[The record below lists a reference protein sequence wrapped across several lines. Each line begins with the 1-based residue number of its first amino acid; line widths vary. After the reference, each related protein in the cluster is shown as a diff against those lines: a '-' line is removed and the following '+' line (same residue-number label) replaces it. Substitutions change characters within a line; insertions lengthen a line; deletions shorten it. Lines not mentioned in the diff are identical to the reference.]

1 MRSDDSH
8 EHIRKARKVTRA
20 CDACKAKKKACTGN
34 IPCGPCTR
42 KHLECTYQTAYN
54 RGVALSPPPSA
65 SNDDRPFPT
74 PGRGRGYSGGNAFSP
89 YPRNRQT
96 PTESLVEVGG
106 DETSPEVAGQ
116 YWGPTSAHS
125 FLDRVVQDLH
135 PATRRSPSQQH
146 DHDTH
151 SKISIFSYG
160 DRVVPLPSV
169 IRFTWPD
176 RATAVGLV
184 QRYFDFAAP
193 TYRVLHQPTV
203 ERLVYRM
210 YESQTPHDRSGSSP
224 VEPPL
229 EAASQA
235 LLLLLFSTAM
245 MFRVDMSGRMRD
257 ADDHGWQK
265 SEMYYAQAD
274 HLLSRETGAPSMASV
289 QARFLMV
296 LYLLSSSRPHKAWF
310 TFGTTVQLMMA
321 LGLHNGRTR
330 RGHDGHNL
338 VQKECQRR
346 LVWCSYTL
354 DKYLSV
360 MLGRPRFW
368 QDEDIDEDLPT
379 RVNDSDLTPQENRLT
394 KRDCLM
400 DAPVF
405 HVLLARI
412 LTRAVKEP
420 YVQTGISSQ
429 EQIATICTLHEQVLA
444 WQAGLPPFLSGVI
457 HPSSLVPV
465 FRRQLTVLRLARY
478 HAVMFITRPLLLRN
492 YGQMWPE
499 CEATYQ
505 QLLCTCLTAACDA
518 IELILGFVNDD
529 ELYTAF
535 WYSQYIAFNALSI
548 IYIYLIQLGQG
559 RIFRVRPPFLPRPAG
574 SLDAE
579 LDEATLYKLSTLA
592 QDHLANATARNAP
605 SWKYSVIL
613 QGLRQELTR
622 LGLPNTDASHPS
634 DATEISGSAVA
645 GMVLAQPHSTT
656 GHTGQMPRGEA
667 SASRTGNEK
676 HNNNSNAT
684 SHPAFDHDHYMDS
697 IGLDFRTESL
707 LDYFALDKDLMLD
720 FWPQLDSLPINSAF

>member
-1 MRSDDSH
+1 MRSDDSNA
-8 EHIRKARKVTRA
+8 HIRKARKVTRA

-34 IPCGPCTR
+34 IPCGPCNR
-42 KHLECTYQTAYN
+42 KHLTCTYQTAYN

-65 SNDDRPFPT
+65 SNDDHQPPT
-74 PGRGRGYSGGNAFSP
+74 PGPGRRYIDGNAFSP

-96 PTESLVEVGG
+96 PTGG
-106 DETSPEVAGQ
+106 SPEVTGQ

-125 FLDRVVQDLH
+125 FLDRAVQDLH
-135 PATRRSPSQQH
+135 PATRLSPSQQH
-146 DHDTH
+146 NHDTH
-151 SKISIFSYG
+151 STISIFSYG
-160 DRVVPLPSV
+160 DRVVPLASV
-169 IRFTWPD
+169 TRFTWPD
-176 RATAVGLV
+176 KTVAVDLV
-184 QRYFDFAAP
+184 RRYFDFAAP

-203 ERLVYRM
+203 ERLVNRIYK
-210 YESQTPHDRSGSSP
+210 SQTPHGQSCSSP
-224 VEPPL
+224 VETSL

-235 LLLLLFSTAM
+235 ILLLLFSTAT
-245 MFRVDMSGRMRD
+245 MFRVDMDGRMRD
-257 ADDHGWQK
+257 ADEHGWQK

-310 TFGTTVQLMMA
+310 TFGTMVQLMMA

-360 MLGRPRFW
+360 MLGRPRLW

-420 YVQTGISSQ
+420 YVQTGISTR
-429 EQIATICTLHEQVLA
+429 EQIATICTLHEQVQS

-478 HAVMFITRPLLLRN
+478 HAVMLITRPLLLRN
-492 YGQMWPE
+492 YGQMWLE
-499 CEATYQ
+499 CETTYQ
-505 QLLCTCLTAACDA
+505 ELLCTCLTAACDA
-518 IELILGFVNDD
+518 IELILGFVHDD

-548 IYIYLIQLGQG
+548 IYIYLIQLRQG
-559 RIFRVRPPFLPRPAG
+559 RIFRVRPPFLPRPEG

-622 LGLPNTDASHPS
+622 LGLHNTDAPLPE
-634 DATEISGSAVA
+634 DVTETNGSVVT
-645 GMVLAQPHSTT
+645 GMVLAQPHAKT
-656 GHTGQMPRGEA
+656 GHAGQTTRGEA
-667 SASRTGNEK
+667 SASMTGNEER
-676 HNNNSNAT
+676 NNNPGAT
-684 SHPAFDHDHYMDS
+684 SHPALEHGHYIDS
-697 IGLDFRTESL
+697 IGLDPRTESL

-720 FWPQLDSLPINSAF
+720 FWPQLDSLPINSKLFD

>member
-1 MRSDDSH
+1 MRSDSAH
-8 EHIRKARKVTRA
+8 EPTRKARKVTRA

-42 KHLECTYQTAYN
+42 KHLTCTYQTAYN

-65 SNDDRPFPT
+65 SNDRQHPT
-74 PGRGRGYSGGNAFSP
+74 PDRRRYDNGNVYFP
-89 YPRNRQT
+89 YPPN
-96 PTESLVEVGG
+96 ES
-106 DETSPEVAGQ
+106 SPQVAGQ

-135 PATRRSPSQQH
+135 PATRQSPSQQH
-146 DHDTH
+146 DHDAH
-151 SKISIFSYG
+151 SSVSIFSYG
-160 DRVVPLPSV
+160 DRFVPSV
-169 IRFTWPD
+169 PPARFAWPD
-176 RATAVGLV
+176 RATAVSLV

-193 TYRVLHQPTV
+193 TYRVLHQPTI
-203 ERLVYRM
+203 EMLVDRM
-210 YESQTPHDRSGSSP
+210 YHGQTPHDQSSP
-224 VEPPL
+224 SPIGSLL
-229 EAASQA
+229 EGASQA
-235 LLLLLFSTAM
+235 ILLLLFSTAT
-245 MFRVDMSGRMRD
+245 MFRTDISGRMRD
-257 ADDHGWQK
+257 ADEDGWQK

-274 HLLSRETGAPSMASV
+274 RILSHETGAPSLSSV
-289 QARFLMV
+289 QARFLAV

-321 LGLHNGRTR
+321 LGLHNGRTKR
-330 RGHDGHNL
+330 SHDGDSL

-360 MLGRPRFW
+360 MLGRPRLW

-379 RVNDSDLTPQENRLT
+379 RVNDSDLTPQESRLT

-400 DAPVF
+400 DAPLF

-412 LTRAVKEP
+412 LTQAVKEP

-429 EQIATICTLHEQVLA
+429 EQIANICTLHKKVMD

-457 HPSSLVPV
+457 QPSSLVPV

-499 CEATYQ
+499 CEPSYRK
-505 QLLCTCLTAACDA
+505 LLCTCLTAACDA
-518 IELILGFVNDD
+518 IELILGFVHDD

-548 IYIYLIQLGQG
+548 IYIYLIQLRRG
-559 RIFRVRPPFLPRPAG
+559 RIFRVETPFLPRLEG
-574 SLDAE
+574 SLDVE
-579 LDEATLYKLSTLA
+579 LDEVTLYKLSTLA
-592 QDHLANATARNAP
+592 QNHLADATARNAP
-605 SWKYSVIL
+605 SWKYGVIL

-622 LGLPNTDASHPS
+622 LGLSNTRTSPIRGAERIDAGGADP
-634 DATEISGSAVA
+634 E
-645 GMVLAQPHSTT
+645 LAQLYDSA
-656 GHTGQMPRGEA
+656 GHADRLTRREGPTPESSGNREGNDNPDINSHLTMGHNRYTDPVDPRA
-667 SASRTGNEK
+667 
-676 HNNNSNAT
+676 
-684 SHPAFDHDHYMDS
+684 
-697 IGLDFRTESL
+697 ESL
-707 LDYFALDKDLMLD
+707 LDYFELDKDLMLD
-720 FWPQLDSLPINSAF
+720 FWPQLDSLPINSIF